1 MVVAASNSKK
11 SRPSSSS
18 SFSSLPD
25 DVALKCL
32 FRVPRCYDLNLSL
45 VSKTLRSLMR
55 SPELSR
61 LRSQLLKSVYLS
73 YDFYHS
79 MLRRP
84 TSYWITFRPGEKTT
98 DYQLEK
104 KPLSLADVPRPCL
117 GSAVFVGSEIYFIGG
132 RSFPSTELW
141 ILDTRSDR
149 LRTAPS
155 MKVGRS
161 AEYKVAVGVVEGK
174 IYVIGG
180 SDEDGQVEVFDP
192 ETQTWEFADEEKVKC
207 EWEFSVSMKQKVYMV
222 GLGGRVSTY
231 SPREGI
237 NSETTEVLGCVNFL
251 CVVKNVLYAC
261 FECSG
266 LMWFNTKL
274 KVWTRVVDRDGNDGK
289 LELYSSTAEKME
301 EYEGMI
307 AFFWPLPNIDR
318 TKNDLICKLIALD
331 RLGENIRGRIEWSGI
346 AATLPHNIL
355 LKDCLVVAG

>member
-1 MVVAASNSKK
+1 MLRPKPLFGLQNPKVAH
-11 SRPSSSS
+11 
-18 SFSSLPD
+18 
-25 DVALKCL
+25 ALA
-32 FRVPRCYDLNLSL
+32 R
-45 VSKTLRSLMR
+45 TL
-55 SPELSR
+55 
-61 LRSQLLKSVYLS
+61 QLLKSVYLS

-79 MLRRP
+79 ILRRP
-84 TSYWITFRPGEKTT
+84 TSYWITFCPGEKTT

-117 GSAVFVGSEIYFIGG
+117 GYAVSVGSEIYFIGG

-161 AEYKVAVGVVEGK
+161 AEYKVAVGVVEGE
-174 IYVIGG
+174 IYDVIGG
-180 SDEDGQVEVFDP
+180 TDEDSQVEVFDP
-192 ETQTWEFADEEKVKC
+192 ETQTWEFADDEKVKC

-237 NSETTEVLGCVNFL
+237 NSETTEVLGYVNFL
-251 CVVKNVLYAC
+251 CV
-261 FECSG
+261 
-266 LMWFNTKL
+266 L